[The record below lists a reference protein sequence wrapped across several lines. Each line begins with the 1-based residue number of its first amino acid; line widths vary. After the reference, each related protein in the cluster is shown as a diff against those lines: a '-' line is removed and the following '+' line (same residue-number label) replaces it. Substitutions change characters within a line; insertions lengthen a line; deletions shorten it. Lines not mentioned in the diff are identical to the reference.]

1 MVVWNMSSQGD
12 TFVGDGFF
20 VILGLYNIYFL
31 LKSGIIYSPGNL
43 YCKINLFS
51 PSLLKLH

>member
-12 TFVGDGFF
+12 TFGGDGFF

-31 LKSGIIYSPGNL
+31 LNHVLST
-43 YCKINLFS
+43 
-51 PSLLKLH
+51 LLGTYTVK